1 MLLLSLQASDKEKR
15 ELWPFMR
22 QSVQNQDQVSTSPLP
37 PSLTVVRTR
46 GRGGGGIWTWPGW
59 SGKSEPEMSSLSNGI
74 QVLYISIW
82 KRLGIWTQILVP
94 ERENRT
100 YQSSDWNL
108 ETKISLSAA
117 PLMMTFKEL
126 RGGVDHYW
134 VHLWQVCEDQ
144 RCRDIIK

>member
-37 PSLTVVRTR
+37 PLFDRR
-46 GRGGGGIWTWPGW
+46 AYPGEGGGGGIWTWPGW

-74 QVLYISIW
+74 QVLHISIW

-94 ERENRT
+94 ERKSNIPIFRLKP
-100 YQSSDWNL
+100 WN
-108 ETKISLSAA
+108 
-117 PLMMTFKEL
+117 
-126 RGGVDHYW
+126 
-134 VHLWQVCEDQ
+134 
-144 RCRDIIK
+144 